1 MAVHLE
7 FYLATLSQT
16 PALPTS
22 VWSPLTGR
30 DHAAQTI
37 VSVRCLYI
45 LVCTPVVVRTF
56 WVTVREIQQK
66 LVKGKGS
73 SLADVKPWKTTGL
86 GDGNQEAITS
96 PSAPL
101 PCLASLL
108 CPSAGPSSQIHIFPR
123 SGWGGCLLL
132 LRPENSPRE
141 SPSWVTGKESPPIPG
156 PPRVTRGSCIDKDLP
171 GTSGGLQVLCF
182 RF

>member
-123 SGWGGCLLL
+123 SGWGGGVSSSI
-132 LRPENSPRE
+132 ETGEQS
-141 SPSWVTGKESPPIPG
+141 TGKPILGHREGIPPHPWASTCDPG
-156 PPRVTRGSCIDKDLP
+156 QLYRQGPTRNFRRPPGSL
-171 GTSGGLQVLCF
+171 L
-182 RF
+182 